1 MLLAVLGFGLAAADL
16 YSQMLYGGGGAYFI
30 VVGIALG
37 ITGVLL
43 YRGQSSATLMYA
55 LTLAIVWIWALIDTH
70 GAFGQLVPR
79 VALPTL
85 LAFYIFS
92 SRVRSRLA

>member
-1 MLLAVLGFGLAAADL
+1 
-16 YSQMLYGGGGAYFI
+16 
-30 VVGIALG
+30 
-37 ITGVLL
+37 
-43 YRGQSSATLMYA
+43 MYA